1 MARADSVKTATNYT
15 LSAWRMLKEEDVAK
29 FLEQQVITTDR
40 LTVVRCVYRPGYEV
54 PAHYHPQE
62 QITIVEEGVLSMVVD
77 GKVIEVNAGQVI
89 SIPTRVRHATMVTGK
104 QVVRALNLFVRPDAG
119 PIGEGDF
126 HGPRMYR

>member
-89 SIPTRVRHATMVTGK
+89 SIPARVRHATMVTGK